1 MSRRQTGMLRAGNRW
16 LGLWMAAGVGATGCT
31 RESVRIA
38 LETQRRADQVQ
49 QAVFQRQ
56 HEALCMLLYHDL
68 LARLAANGD
77 PLTETQQAVLNAVWN
92 DRDLIEFWALQN
104 ERAKALRLLGVEAKL
119 ASDRS
124 VLELLWKNV
133 QARVGRAGTLAA
145 SRLGRDLATCGHS
158 SDVAEPSSPDPGL
171 SCAPVPEAP

>member
-1 MSRRQTGMLRAGNRW
+1 
-16 LGLWMAAGVGATGCT
+16 MAVGIGATGCT

-49 QAVFQRQ
+49 QAVFERQ
-56 HEALCMLLYHDL
+56 HEALRILLYHDL

-77 PLTETQQAVLNAVWN
+77 PLTETQQAVLNGVWN

-104 ERAKALRLLGVEAKL
+104 ERARALRLLGVEAKL
-119 ASDRS
+119 ASDQS
-124 VLELLWKNV
+124 VLELLLKNM
-133 QARVGRAGTLAA
+133 QARVGHAGTLAA

-158 SDVAEPSSPDPGL
+158 SDVAEPSLPDAELPC
-171 SCAPVPEAP
+171 SPVPRAP